1 MQTIEQLEQMLTEP
15 SDDLIADIARINGDI
30 MILGV
35 GGKMGPT
42 LARMAKNAIDKAGIE
57 KRVMAVSRFSSGTL
71 REELE
76 SYGIETISADLLDD
90 SQLNSLPE
98 VENIIFLAGHKFGT
112 VGNEHYT
119 WAMNTFM
126 PGKVAEKFRK
136 SRIVSFS
143 TGNVYPLTPVSLN
156 GATED
161 HPTGPIGE
169 YAQSCLGRERIFNY
183 YSYKYEIPMVHFRL
197 NYANDLR
204 YGVLLEIAKSVKE
217 QKPIDLSM
225 GHANVIWQGDANEMA
240 IRSLLHCDSPP
251 NVINITG
258 PETVSIR
265 WLGEYFG
272 KKFGVEPVF
281 VNKEQ
286 DTALLSN
293 ASKSHKLF
301 GYPKVSLRKLIDWT
315 AEWIENDGQTINKP
329 THFQERKG
337 GF

>member
-1 MQTIEQLEQMLTEP
+1 MQTIEQLEQILTEP
-15 SDDLIADIARINGDI
+15 SDDLIADIARISGDI

-57 KRVMAVSRFSSGTL
+57 KRVVAVSRFSSGTL

-98 VENIIFLAGHKFGT
+98 VENIIFMAGHKFGT

-156 GATED
+156 GAAED

-204 YGVLLEIAKSVKE
+204 YGVLLEIAKAVKE
-217 QKPIDLSM
+217 QRPIDLSM

-272 KKFGVEPVF
+272 KKFAVEPIF
-281 VNKEQ
+281 VNEERV
-286 DTALLSN
+286 TALLSN

-301 GYPKVSLRKLIDWT
+301 GYPKVSLRQLIDWT
-315 AEWIENDGQTINKP
+315 AEWIENGGQTINKP